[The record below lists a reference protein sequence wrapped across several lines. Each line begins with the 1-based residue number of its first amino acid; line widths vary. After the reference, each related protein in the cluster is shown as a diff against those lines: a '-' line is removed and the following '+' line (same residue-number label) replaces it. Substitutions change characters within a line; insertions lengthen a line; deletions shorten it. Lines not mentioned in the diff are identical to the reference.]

1 VIQKSEKKS
10 RHVECPFPLSAVWTV
25 FETFFG
31 AAAMRRILVLT
42 YGVTV
47 YLGFLA
53 VFLYLAGFVGGF
65 LTPTQIDGPPRSPM
79 AQAIAVD
86 ALLIALF
93 AVQHTVMA
101 RPGFKRW
108 WTKLVP
114 HEIERSTYV
123 LFTNL
128 VLVVTFWQWQPI
140 SGVIWELQDPLARSI
155 AWSLFAT
162 GWLVVLITTFL
173 INHFDLFGLRHVWL
187 YFGGWPYQHLRFATP
202 GPYRFVRHPLYVGWL
217 MAFWATPRMTVAHA
231 AFALGMTVYILIAIV
246 FEERDLMAFHEGYAA
261 YRRRVPMLIPRFG
274 FHARDAAND
283 SVDTLETSP
292 RSYRG
297 LYDSD

>member
-1 VIQKSEKKS
+1 
-10 RHVECPFPLSAVWTV
+10 
-25 FETFFG
+25 
-31 AAAMRRILVLT
+31 MRRILVLT

-47 YLGFLA
+47 YIGFLA

-65 LTPTQIDGPPRSPM
+65 LMPTQIDGPPHSPTVEAM
-79 AQAIAVD
+79 AVN

-93 AVQHTVMA
+93 AIQHTVMA

-108 WTKLVP
+108 WTKFVP
-114 HEIERSTYV
+114 HEMERSTYV

-128 VLVVTFWQWQPI
+128 VLAVMFWKWQPI
-140 SGVIWELQDPLARSI
+140 GGVIWELQDPVARGI
-155 AWSLFAT
+155 AWSVFAT
-162 GWLVVLITTFL
+162 GWLTVLITTFL
-173 INHFDLFGLRHVWL
+173 INHFDLFGLRQVWL
-187 YFGGWPYQHLRFATP
+187 YFRGQRYQHLPFATP

-231 AFALGMTVYILIAIV
+231 VFAAGMTVYILIAIV
-246 FEERDLMAFHEGYAA
+246 FEERDLMTFHEGYAA

-274 FHARDAAND
+274 FYASAAADN
-283 SVDTLETSP
+283 SVDKHEMSQRTC
-292 RSYRG
+292 RG